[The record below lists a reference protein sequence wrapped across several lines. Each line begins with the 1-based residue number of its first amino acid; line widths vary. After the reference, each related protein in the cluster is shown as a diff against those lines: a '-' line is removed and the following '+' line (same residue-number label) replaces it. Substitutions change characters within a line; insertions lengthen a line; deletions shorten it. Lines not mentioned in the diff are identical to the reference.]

1 MLAQRMNMIDSSGI
15 RKVFNLAAQLKDPIN
30 LSIGQPDFDVSDK
43 VKEAA
48 INAIKAGVNKY
59 TLTAGMPDFQKQ
71 IMEKLKETRG
81 VDPESIIITSGVSG
95 GILLSF
101 LALLNPG
108 DEVLIPDPYFVMY
121 KHLANFLGAKPVYID
136 TYPDFRLREEE
147 LESAVS
153 SKTKAML
160 LNSPCNPT
168 GATYEESELQ
178 MVANFVKKH
187 NIQLI
192 TDEIYESFCYDSEYK
207 SILPYCPDALLLSGF
222 SKCSAMTGWRLG
234 YAAGPKSIIDA
245 MTQIQQYTF
254 VCAPSMVQEAGKVAL
269 MMEMDEQRE
278 NYKRKR
284 DLIYN
289 GLKDYYEVD
298 KPGGAFYIFP
308 KAPNNDGDAFVEECI
323 KNNLLVVPGSVF
335 SEKKTHFRLSY
346 AATDETIERGIEV
359 LQKLAGK

>member
-15 RKVFNLAAQLKDPIN
+15 RKVFNLAAKLENPIN
-30 LSIGQPDFDVSDK
+30 LSIGQPDFDVSDE

-48 INAIKAGVNKY
+48 INAIRAGVNKY
-59 TLTAGMPDFQKQ
+59 TLTAGMPDFQNQ
-71 IMEKLKETRG
+71 IMDKLKETRG
-81 VDPESIIITSGVSG
+81 IDFESVIITSGVSG
-95 GILLSF
+95 GILLAF

-108 DEVLIPDPYFVMY
+108 DEVLVPDPYFVMY

-136 TYPDFRLREEE
+136 TYPDFKLREEA
-147 LESAVS
+147 LEAAVTP
-153 SKTKAML
+153 KTKVLL
-160 LNSPCNPT
+160 LNSPSNPT
-168 GATYEESELQ
+168 GATYDEESLK
-178 MVANFVKKH
+178 MISNFVKKH

-207 SILPYCPDALLLSGF
+207 SILPYCPEALLLSGF
-222 SKCSAMTGWRLG
+222 SKCAAMTGWRLG
-234 YAAGPKSIIDA
+234 YAAGPKHIVDA

-269 MMEMDEQRE
+269 MMEMEQQRE

-289 GLKDYYEVD
+289 GLKDYYEVE

-308 KAPNNDGDAFVEECI
+308 KAPNGDGDAFVEECI
-323 KNNLLVVPGSVF
+323 KNSLLVVPGSVF

-359 LQKLAGK
+359 LQKLAK